1 VGDMVKKILVLS
13 LLLFTTIFGRTVYEI
28 ERLDIVANIERDG
41 SLEVEE
47 RVIYDIGKINGILYN
62 IDALG
67 YGKFTDLQ
75 IFYED
80 DGEFKQARNNTAPSE
95 GNFTVSVDDGLYKI
109 KLYAPSQNERKE
121 FIFRYN
127 LTRGVTVYRDIAQL
141 NRKMV
146 GKDWQN
152 SIGNIS
158 VTVNLPENV
167 KKDDIYAFGHGPLTG
182 NIEILDGKSVRYTLN
197 DYRPGEFLE
206 VNLLFPK
213 NILTS
218 FNPLLM
224 KNKSALKEIL
234 DMEGKLAK
242 EANDARKRAIIGFYL
257 GRVVLVLAV
266 AWWLF
271 LVVFI
276 YLKNSKR
283 YKVENEY
290 GEYFRELPDDYSP
303 SIAGTLVS
311 RNLYPSGRE
320 LFAMLLDLVR
330 KGHLK
335 LEEGEKTTTLILQE
349 SGKPLSEEEKF
360 ILNWYIRE
368 LGDGE
373 KIVLESVEASI
384 KGRGGAKE
392 FNRNYERWRTIVYSD
407 MLEKNLKMDKR
418 DKFSTSLGIFTGI
431 AYFIGGGMLV
441 VYFQSEL
448 FILMILLGFILLP
461 YTFSRKRASLE
472 KEKAISRWEAFKKF
486 LVDYSN
492 LEEAKLAS
500 IELWEHYF
508 VYAVALGVAEKV
520 AKGYSKIMSK
530 KGEESTII
538 GGRGYR
544 NNSFMNMYLYSH
556 AFRSMERNTSFV
568 AQRAMESVARS
579 SRSSARGRGGGFSG
593 GSSGGGGGRSGGGA
607 F

>member
-1 VGDMVKKILVLS
+1 MVKKILVLS
-13 LLLFTTIFGRTVYEI
+13 LLLFTTIFGRTAYEI
-28 ERLDIVANIERDG
+28 ENLDIVANIERDG

-373 KIVLESVEASI
+373 KIILESVEASI

-544 NNSFMNMYLYSH
+544 NNSLMNMYLYNH
-556 AFRSMERNTSFV
+556 AFRSMERSTSFV

>member
-1 VGDMVKKILVLS
+1 MVKKILVLS

-146 GKDWQN
+146 GKEWQN

-234 DMEGKLAK
+234 DMEGNLAK

-373 KIVLESVEASI
+373 KIILESVEASI

-544 NNSFMNMYLYSH
+544 NNSLMNMYLYSH

>member
-1 VGDMVKKILVLS
+1 MVKKILVLS

-146 GKDWQN
+146 GKEWQN

-373 KIVLESVEASI
+373 KIILESVEASI

-544 NNSFMNMYLYSH
+544 NNSLMNIYLYSH

>member
-1 VGDMVKKILVLS
+1 MVKKILVLS

-158 VTVNLPENV
+158 VTVNLSENV

-472 KEKAISRWEAFKKF
+472 KEKTISRWEAFKKF

-544 NNSFMNMYLYSH
+544 NNSLMNMYLYSH

>member
-1 VGDMVKKILVLS
+1 MVKKILVLS

-109 KLYAPSQNERKE
+109 KLYVPSQNERKE

-141 NRKMV
+141 NRKML

-158 VTVNLPENV
+158 VTVYLPESV

-197 DYRPGEFLE
+197 NYRSGEFLE

-544 NNSFMNMYLYSH
+544 NNSLMNMYLYSH

-579 SRSSARGRGGGFSG
+579 SRSSARGSGGGFSG

>member
-1 VGDMVKKILVLS
+1 MVKKILVLS
-13 LLLFTTIFGRTVYEI
+13 LLLFTTIFGRTAYEI

-47 RVIYDIGKINGILYN
+47 RVIYDIGEINGILYN

-146 GKDWQN
+146 GKEWQN

-158 VTVNLPENV
+158 VTVYLPKSV

-197 DYRPGEFLE
+197 NYRPGEFLE

-373 KIVLESVEASI
+373 KIILESVEASI

-544 NNSFMNMYLYSH
+544 NNSLMNMYLYSH

>member
-1 VGDMVKKILVLS
+1 MVKKILVLS

-373 KIVLESVEASI
+373 KIILESVEVSI

-544 NNSFMNMYLYSH
+544 NNSLMNMYLYSH

-579 SRSSARGRGGGFSG
+579 SRSSARGRGGFSG

>member
-1 VGDMVKKILVLS
+1 MVKKILVLS

-373 KIVLESVEASI
+373 KIILESVEASI

-544 NNSFMNMYLYSH
+544 NNSLMNIYLYSH

>member
-1 VGDMVKKILVLS
+1 MVKKILVLS

-146 GKDWQN
+146 GKEWQN

-349 SGKPLSEEEKF
+349 SGKSLSEEEKF

-373 KIVLESVEASI
+373 KIILESVEASI

-544 NNSFMNMYLYSH
+544 NNSLMNMYLYSH

>member
-1 VGDMVKKILVLS
+1 MVKKILVLS

-28 ERLDIVANIERDG
+28 ERLDIVANTERDG

-242 EANDARKRAIIGFYL
+242 EANDARKRAIIDFYL

-544 NNSFMNMYLYSH
+544 NNSLMNMYLYSH

>member
-1 VGDMVKKILVLS
+1 MVKKILVLS

-197 DYRPGEFLE
+197 DYHPGEFLE

>member
-1 VGDMVKKILVLS
+1 MVKKILVLS
-13 LLLFTTIFGRTVYEI
+13 LLLFTTIFGRTAYEI

-47 RVIYDIGKINGILYN
+47 RVIYDIGEINGILYN

-146 GKDWQN
+146 GKEWQN

-373 KIVLESVEASI
+373 KIILESVEASI

-544 NNSFMNMYLYSH
+544 NNSLMNMYLYSH

-568 AQRAMESVARS
+568 AQRTMESVARS

>member
-1 VGDMVKKILVLS
+1 MVKKILVLS
-13 LLLFTTIFGRTVYEI
+13 LLLFTTIFGRTAYEI
-28 ERLDIVANIERDG
+28 ESLDIVANIERDG

-47 RVIYDIGKINGILYN
+47 RVIYDIGEINGILYN

-276 YLKNSKR
+276 YLKNNKR

-373 KIVLESVEASI
+373 KIILESVEASI

-544 NNSFMNMYLYSH
+544 NNSLMNMYLYSH

>member
-1 VGDMVKKILVLS
+1 MVKKILVLS

-146 GKDWQN
+146 GKEWQN

-330 KGHLK
+330 KGHLR

-373 KIVLESVEASI
+373 KIILESVEASI

-544 NNSFMNMYLYSH
+544 NNSLMNMYLYSH

-579 SRSSARGRGGGFSG
+579 SRSSARGRGGGGGFSG

>member
-1 VGDMVKKILVLS
+1 MVKKILVLS

-373 KIVLESVEASI
+373 KIILESVEASI

-492 LEEAKLAS
+492 LGEAKLAS

-544 NNSFMNMYLYSH
+544 NNSLMNMYLYSH

>member
-1 VGDMVKKILVLS
+1 MVKKILVLS

-146 GKDWQN
+146 GKEWQN

-373 KIVLESVEASI
+373 KIILESVEASI

-431 AYFIGGGMLV
+431 AYFIVGGMLV

-544 NNSFMNMYLYSH
+544 NNSLMNMYLYSH

>member
-1 VGDMVKKILVLS
+1 MIKKILVLS
-13 LLLFTTIFGRTVYEI
+13 LLLFTTIFGRTAYEI
-28 ERLDIVANIERDG
+28 ESLDIVANIERDG
-41 SLEVEE
+41 RLEVEE

-152 SIGNIS
+152 LIGNIS

-373 KIVLESVEASI
+373 KIVLESVEALI

-544 NNSFMNMYLYSH
+544 NNSLMNMYLYSH

>member
-1 VGDMVKKILVLS
+1 MVKKILVLS

-461 YTFSRKRASLE
+461 YTFPRKRASLE

-500 IELWEHYF
+500 IELWDHYF

-544 NNSFMNMYLYSH
+544 NNSLMNMYLYSH

>member
-1 VGDMVKKILVLS
+1 MVKKILVLS
-13 LLLFTTIFGRTVYEI
+13 LLLFTTIFGRTAYEI
-28 ERLDIVANIERDG
+28 ESLDIVANIERDG

-47 RVIYDIGKINGILYN
+47 RVIYDIGEINGILYN

-127 LTRGVTVYRDIAQL
+127 LTRGLTVYRDIAQL

-146 GKDWQN
+146 GKEWQN

-234 DMEGKLAK
+234 DMEGNLAK

-407 MLEKNLKMDKR
+407 MLEKNLKMDKK

-544 NNSFMNMYLYSH
+544 NNSLMNMYLYSH

>member
-1 VGDMVKKILVLS
+1 MVKKILVLS

-146 GKDWQN
+146 GKEWQN

-373 KIVLESVEASI
+373 KIILESVEASI

-472 KEKAISRWEAFKKF
+472 KEKTISRWEAFKKF

-544 NNSFMNMYLYSH
+544 NNSLMNMYLYSH

>member
-1 VGDMVKKILVLS
+1 MVKKILVLS
-13 LLLFTTIFGRTVYEI
+13 LLLFTTIFGRTAYEI

-242 EANDARKRAIIGFYL
+242 ETNDARKRAIICFYL

-373 KIVLESVEASI
+373 KIVLESVEALI

-486 LVDYSN
+486 LIDYSN

-544 NNSFMNMYLYSH
+544 NNSLMNMYLYSH

>member
-1 VGDMVKKILVLS
+1 MVKKILVLS

-146 GKDWQN
+146 GKEWQN

-373 KIVLESVEASI
+373 KIILESVEASI

-544 NNSFMNMYLYSH
+544 NNSLMNMYLYSH

>member
-1 VGDMVKKILVLS
+1 MVKKILVLS

-67 YGKFTDLQ
+67 YGKFTNLQ

-373 KIVLESVEASI
+373 KIILESVEASI

-508 VYAVALGVAEKV
+508 VYAIALGVAEKV

-544 NNSFMNMYLYSH
+544 NNSLMNMYLYSH

>member
-1 VGDMVKKILVLS
+1 MVKKILVLS

-146 GKDWQN
+146 GKEWQN

-197 DYRPGEFLE
+197 NYRPGEFLE

-373 KIVLESVEASI
+373 KIILESVEASI

-544 NNSFMNMYLYSH
+544 NNSLMNMYLYNH

>member
-1 VGDMVKKILVLS
+1 MVKKILVLS

-127 LTRGVTVYRDIAQL
+127 LTRGVIVYRDIAQL

-146 GKDWQN
+146 GKEWQN

-373 KIVLESVEASI
+373 KIILESVEASI

-544 NNSFMNMYLYSH
+544 NNSLMNMYLYSH

>member
-1 VGDMVKKILVLS
+1 MIKKILVLS
-13 LLLFTTIFGRTVYEI
+13 LLLFTTIFGRTAYEI
-28 ERLDIVANIERDG
+28 ESLDIVANIERDG

-47 RVIYDIGKINGILYN
+47 RVVYDIGKINGILYN

-373 KIVLESVEASI
+373 KIVLESVEALI

-544 NNSFMNMYLYSH
+544 NNSLMNMYLYSH

-579 SRSSARGRGGGFSG
+579 SRSSVRGRGGGFSG

>member
-1 VGDMVKKILVLS
+1 MVKKILVLS

-146 GKDWQN
+146 GKEWQN

-182 NIEILDGKSVRYTLN
+182 NTEILDGKSVRYTLN

-373 KIVLESVEASI
+373 KIILESVEASI

-544 NNSFMNMYLYSH
+544 NNSLMNIYLYSH

>member
-1 VGDMVKKILVLS
+1 MVKKILVLS
-13 LLLFTTIFGRTVYEI
+13 LLLFTTIFGRTAYKI
-28 ERLDIVANIERDG
+28 ESLDIVANIERDG

-234 DMEGKLAK
+234 DMEGNLAK

-544 NNSFMNMYLYSH
+544 NNSLMNMYLYSH

>member
-1 VGDMVKKILVLS
+1 MVKKILVLS

-167 KKDDIYAFGHGPLTG
+167 KKDDIYAFGHGLLTG

-373 KIVLESVEASI
+373 KIVLESVEALI

-461 YTFSRKRASLE
+461 YTFSRKRAGLE

-508 VYAVALGVAEKV
+508 IYAVALGVAEKV

-544 NNSFMNMYLYSH
+544 NNSLMNMYLYSH

-568 AQRAMESVARS
+568 AQRAMESVAKS
-579 SRSSARGRGGGFSG
+579 SRSSARGSGGGFSG

>member
-1 VGDMVKKILVLS
+1 MVKKILVLS

-146 GKDWQN
+146 GKEWQN

-373 KIVLESVEASI
+373 KIILESVEASI

-544 NNSFMNMYLYSH
+544 NNSLMNMYLYNH
-556 AFRSMERNTSFV
+556 AFRSMERSTSFV

>member
-1 VGDMVKKILVLS
+1 MVKKILVLS
-13 LLLFTTIFGRTVYEI
+13 LLLFTTIFGRTAYEI
-28 ERLDIVANIERDG
+28 ESLDIVANIERDG

-47 RVIYDIGKINGILYN
+47 RVVYDIGKINGILYN

-67 YGKFTDLQ
+67 YGKFSDLQ

-95 GNFTVSVDDGLYKI
+95 GNFTVSVDDGLYQI

-146 GKDWQN
+146 GKEWQN

-373 KIVLESVEASI
+373 KIILESVEASI

-544 NNSFMNMYLYSH
+544 NNSLMNMYLYSH

>member
-1 VGDMVKKILVLS
+1 MVKKILVLS
-13 LLLFTTIFGRTVYEI
+13 LLLFTTIFGRTAYEI
-28 ERLDIVANIERDG
+28 ESLDIVANIERDG

>member
-1 VGDMVKKILVLS
+1 MVKKILVLS
-13 LLLFTTIFGRTVYEI
+13 LLLFTTIFGRTAYEI
-28 ERLDIVANIERDG
+28 ESLDIVANIERDG

-152 SIGNIS
+152 LIGNIS

-508 VYAVALGVAEKV
+508 VYAVTLGVAEKV

-544 NNSFMNMYLYSH
+544 NNSLMNMYLYSH

>member
-1 VGDMVKKILVLS
+1 MVKKILVLS
-13 LLLFTTIFGRTVYEI
+13 LLLFTTIFGRTAYEI

-47 RVIYDIGKINGILYN
+47 RVIYDIGEINGILYN

-146 GKDWQN
+146 GKEWQN

-158 VTVNLPENV
+158 VTVYLPESV

-197 DYRPGEFLE
+197 NYRPGEFLE

-373 KIVLESVEASI
+373 KIILESVEASI

-544 NNSFMNMYLYSH
+544 NNSLMNMYLYSH

>member
-1 VGDMVKKILVLS
+1 MVKKILVLS
-13 LLLFTTIFGRTVYEI
+13 LLLFTTIFGRTAYEI
-28 ERLDIVANIERDG
+28 ESLDIVANIERDG

-47 RVIYDIGKINGILYN
+47 RVVYDIGKINGILYN

-67 YGKFTDLQ
+67 YGKFSDLQ

-95 GNFTVSVDDGLYKI
+95 GNFTVSVDDGLYQI

-152 SIGNIS
+152 SIGNI
-158 VTVNLPENV
+158 PENV

-182 NIEILDGKSVRYTLN
+182 NIEILDRKSVRYTLN

-373 KIVLESVEASI
+373 KIILESVEASI

-544 NNSFMNMYLYSH
+544 NNSLMNMYLYSH

>member
-1 VGDMVKKILVLS
+1 MIKKILVLS
-13 LLLFTTIFGRTVYEI
+13 LLLFTTIFGRTAYEI
-28 ERLDIVANIERDG
+28 ESLDIVANIERDG

-67 YGKFTDLQ
+67 YGKFTNLQ

-146 GKDWQN
+146 GKEWQN

-158 VTVNLPENV
+158 VTVNLPESV

-218 FNPLLM
+218 FNSLLM

-486 LVDYSN
+486 LIDYSN

-544 NNSFMNMYLYSH
+544 NNSLMNMYLYSH

>member
-1 VGDMVKKILVLS
+1 MVKKILVLS
-13 LLLFTTIFGRTVYEI
+13 LLLFTTIFGRTAYEI

-47 RVIYDIGKINGILYN
+47 RVIYDIGEINGILYN

-127 LTRGVTVYRDIAQL
+127 LTRGLTVYTDIAQL

-146 GKDWQN
+146 GKEWQN

-373 KIVLESVEASI
+373 KIILESVEASI

-544 NNSFMNMYLYSH
+544 NNSLMNIYLYSH

>member
-1 VGDMVKKILVLS
+1 MVKKILVLS

-320 LFAMLLDLVR
+320 LVAMLLDLVR

-373 KIVLESVEASI
+373 KIILESVEVSI

-544 NNSFMNMYLYSH
+544 NNSLMNMYLYSH

>member
-1 VGDMVKKILVLS
+1 MVKKILVLS

-141 NRKMV
+141 NRKML

-431 AYFIGGGMLV
+431 AYFIVGGMLV

-544 NNSFMNMYLYSH
+544 NNSLMNMYLYSH

>member
-1 VGDMVKKILVLS
+1 MVKKILVLS

-80 DGEFKQARNNTAPSE
+80 VGEFKQARNNTAPSE

-146 GKDWQN
+146 GKEWQN

-544 NNSFMNMYLYSH
+544 NNSLMNMYLYNH
-556 AFRSMERNTSFV
+556 AFRSMERSTSFV